1 MSTFG
6 DVVNDVWTYLY
17 GFGLERDKET
27 ALTNA
32 ISDTVGLTLQV
43 ADGAQVDRGVIE
55 IDDEL
60 LEVQAVDKIAG
71 LVTIQP
77 WGRGARGTA
86 AATHTVGSRVVSN
99 PTFPRTRIK
108 TTVNQIVNDIYPQL
122 FSIAVDAT
130 NIVSPAQVT
139 YPVNANADS
148 ILSIRVQS
156 LGPSQMWVPI
166 TRYQFDRLAA
176 TSAFATGRSVD
187 IFQSMP
193 PGRPI
198 KIVYRQRFGNF
209 VNETDT
215 FASVNL
221 DEGYRDIISLGAEA
235 RLLPALDN
243 PRIQLASSEARNQ
256 AQFAQPGI
264 ASQVAKSL
272 FQTYQERLRDEQD
285 RLLRMYPSSMV
296 RMS

>member
-1 MSTFG
+1 
-6 DVVNDVWTYLY
+6 
-17 GFGLERDKET
+17 ERDKET
-27 ALTNA
+27 ALTTA
-32 ISDTVGLTLQV
+32 VSDLTGLTLQV
-43 ADGAQVDRGVIE
+43 ADGAQIDRGVVE

-60 LEVQAVDKIAG
+60 MEVQSVDKIAG
-71 LVTIQP
+71 IVTLQP
-77 WGRGARGTA
+77 WGRGARATT

-108 TTVNQIVNDIYPQL
+108 ATINQIINDIYPQL
-122 FSIAVDAT
+122 FSVAVDAT
-130 NIVSPAQVT
+130 NTVNPAQVT

-148 ILSIRVQS
+148 ILSIRVQTI
-156 LGPSQMWVPI
+156 GPSQMWAPI
-166 TRYQFDRLAA
+166 TRFQFDRLAA
-176 TSAFATGRSVD
+176 TSFFASGRSVD

-198 KIVYRQRFGNF
+198 KIVYRQRFGQF

-221 DEGYRDIISLGAEA
+221 DEGYRDILALGAEA

-243 PRIQLASSEARNQ
+243 PRMQLNSSESRAQ
-256 AQFAQPGI
+256 AQFDQPGI
-264 ASQVAKSL
+264 ASQVARQL
-272 FQTYQERLRDEQD
+272 LQTFQQRVRDEQD